1 MHVKLLEKHLADLI
15 AASLAVQQAH
25 WNVAGGN
32 FIGLHELFGKVYGD
46 LQGQVDAVAERIS
59 FFGGNVKGT
68 VESVAKDATVANI
81 PNLKDSNDL
90 ASRVGMLLASL
101 SADAEQLFEKLTEER
116 DHISADL
123 IIGHAGALAHDA
135 WLVAKHGR

>member
-1 MHVKLLEKHLADLI
+1 MHVQLLEKHLADLI

-32 FIGLHELFGKVYGD
+32 FIGLHKLFGKVYGH
-46 LQGQVDAVAERIS
+46 LQAQVDEVAERIS

-68 VESVAKDATVANI
+68 VDSVSASTSVAKI

-101 SADAEQLFEKLTEER
+101 SAEAEKLFEKLTEER

-123 IIGHAGALAHDA
+123 LIGHAGVLAKDA